1 LIHAAPV
8 IILLPLVGFFVLTFG
23 GRRLGDPSAGW
34 LGTLA
39 VAGSFVASIVTFLGL
54 HSLAPHARSVVQ
66 TYYTWVPVGGLKVN
80 VSALLDPLSLA
91 MVLFVTGVSSL
102 IHLYSISY
110 MKGDP
115 QFRKFFV
122 YLNLFVFSMI
132 VLVMAGNFLFTFVG
146 WEGVG
151 TCSYLLIGF
160 WFDRETAATAAKKA
174 FVVNRIGD
182 FGFLLAMF
190 LIFAHTGSLD
200 YHGVFAHLG
209 SVSKGTATAIALLLL
224 FGAVGKSAQLP
235 LYVWLPD
242 AMEGPTPVSAL
253 IHAATMVTAG
263 VYLMV
268 RVNPILALS
277 PNSLTV
283 IAILGVVT
291 AFYAATVACAQND
304 IKRVLAYSTISQLGY
319 MFLGV
324 GSTAYGAAI
333 FHMISHAF
341 FKALLFLAAG
351 SVIHAMN
358 DEQNMKKMGGLRK
371 YLPITSTTFFIAWLS
386 ISGIPPFNGFWSKDD
401 ILGAAYHKSPVLYV
415 VGAATVLLTAYY
427 MTRQVV
433 LVFTGQA
440 RWVENRPGVEGARAA
455 SVSSG
460 HAASAVSAGQGG
472 DAAGGHGGDHGG
484 PPHEGPWIM
493 TLPLIVLAGASVLG
507 GLIDLPFGKVKFLDT
522 WLSPVASGAGDLATE
537 SASLRIAL
545 LLVTLA
551 LAGAGILIG
560 SRLWGARIDRPAL
573 EPELLQ
579 RSYYA
584 DDISSAVLTGGG
596 GMFSRALSVVVDN
609 GIIDGAVNGVGR
621 LARWGGTVVRRAQ
634 TGYVRNYA
642 LGIAAGTVLILG
654 FMLVRAS

>member
-1 LIHAAPV
+1 MIHAAPA
-8 IILLPLVGFFVLTFG
+8 ILLLPLAGFFLLTFG
-23 GRRLGDPSAGW
+23 GRRLGEPAAGW
-34 LGTLA
+34 LATLA
-39 VAGSFVASIVTFLGL
+39 VTGSFVASIVTFLGL
-54 HSLAPHARSVVQ
+54 HQLAPHSRDVVQ
-66 TYYTWVPVGGLKVN
+66 TYYSWVPVGGLHVN

-102 IHLYSISY
+102 IHLYSIAY

-132 VLVMAGNFLFTFVG
+132 VLVLAGNFLFTFVG

-151 TCSYLLIGF
+151 TCSYLLVGF

-174 FVVNRIGD
+174 FVVNRVGD

-190 LIFAHTGSLD
+190 LIFGHTGSLD

-209 SVSKGTATAIALLLL
+209 SVSRGTATAIALLLL
-224 FGAVGKSAQLP
+224 LGAVGKSAQLP

-268 RVNPILALS
+268 RVNPILALT
-277 PNSLTV
+277 PVSLTV
-283 IAILGVVT
+283 IAILGAVT

-304 IKRVLAYSTISQLGY
+304 IKRVLAYSTMSQLGY

-324 GSTAYGAAI
+324 GSAAYGAAI

-341 FKALLFLAAG
+341 FKALLFMAAG
-351 SVIHAMN
+351 SVIHALG
-358 DEQNMKKMGGLRK
+358 DEQNMKRMGGLRK
-371 YLPITSTTFFIAWLS
+371 FLPVTSATFGIAWLS
-386 ISGIPPFNGFWSKDD
+386 ISGVPPFNGFWSKDD
-401 ILGAAYHKSPVLYV
+401 ILDAAYHKNPVLYV

-440 RWVENRPGVEGARAA
+440 RWAEHRPA
-455 SVSSG
+455 
-460 HAASAVSAGQGG
+460 
-472 DAAGGHGGDHGG
+472 AAGAAAGHGGHADHGG
-484 PPHEGPWIM
+484 TPHEGNWIM
-493 TLPLIVLAGASVLG
+493 TLPLVVLAGASVLG
-507 GLIDLPFGKVKFLDT
+507 GLVDLPFGKVKFLDT
-522 WLSPVASGAGDLATE
+522 WLSTVASGAGDLATE
-537 SASLRIAL
+537 SAGLRIAL
-545 LLVTLA
+545 LLVTLV

-560 SRLWGARIDRPAL
+560 SRVWGASAEHPGL
-573 EPELLQ
+573 EPELLA

-584 DDISSAVLTGGG
+584 DYINSSVFSGAGGV
-596 GMFSRALSVVVDN
+596 FSRGLSTVVDN
-609 GIIDGAVNGVGR
+609 RVIDGAVNGVATLTR
-621 LARWGGTVVRRAQ
+621 AAGGAVRRFQ
-634 TGYVRNYA
+634 SGYVRNYA
-642 LGIAAGTVLILG
+642 LGIAAGTVLILA
-654 FMLVRAS
+654 FMLVRAA

>member
-1 LIHAAPV
+1 MIHAAPA
-8 IILLPLVGFFVLTFG
+8 ILLLPLAGFLILTFG
-23 GRRLGDPSAGW
+23 GRRLGEPAAGW
-34 LGTLA
+34 LATLA
-39 VAGSFVASIVTFLGL
+39 VTGSFVASVITFLGL
-54 HSLAPHARSVVQ
+54 HKLAPHSRDVVQ
-66 TYYTWVPVGGLKVN
+66 TYYSWVPVGGLHVS

-91 MVLFVTGVSSL
+91 MVLFVTGVSAL
-102 IHLYSISY
+102 IHLYSIAY

-115 QFRKFFV
+115 QFSKFFV

-151 TCSYLLIGF
+151 TCSYLLVGF

-190 LIFAHTGSLD
+190 LIFGHTGSLD

-224 FGAVGKSAQLP
+224 LGAVGKSAQLP

-268 RVNPILALS
+268 RVNPILALT
-277 PNSLTV
+277 PVSLTI
-283 IAILGVVT
+283 IAVLGAVT

-304 IKRVLAYSTISQLGY
+304 IKRVLAYSTMSQLGY

-324 GSTAYGAAI
+324 GSAAYGAAI

-341 FKALLFLAAG
+341 FKALLFMAAG
-351 SVIHAMN
+351 SVIHAMA
-358 DEQNMKKMGGLRK
+358 DEQNMKLMGGLRK

-401 ILGAAYHKSPVLYV
+401 ILDAAYHKSPILYAI
-415 VGAATVLLTAYY
+415 GAATVLLTAYY

-440 RWVENRPGVEGARAA
+440 RWNENRPSGAVLGAA
-455 SVSSG
+455 DSHGSG
-460 HAASAVSAGQGG
+460 AH
-472 DAAGGHGGDHGG
+472 GGHGGHGG
-484 PPHEGPWIM
+484 TPHEGSWIM
-493 TLPLIVLAGASVLG
+493 TLPLVILAGASVFG
-507 GLIDLPFGKVKFLDT
+507 GLVDLPFKSWKFLDI

-537 SASLRIAL
+537 SAGLRVAL
-545 LLVTLA
+545 LLVALA
-551 LAGAGILIG
+551 LAGVGILVG
-560 SRLWGARIDRPAL
+560 SRVWRASAEHPGL
-573 EPELLQ
+573 EPQLLA

-584 DDISSAVLTGGG
+584 DDISSAVLFGAGGV
-596 GMFSRALSVVVDN
+596 FSRGLSTVVDN
-609 GIIDGAVNGVGR
+609 RVIDGAVNGVATVTR
-621 LARWGGTVVRRAQ
+621 AAGGAVRRFQ

-642 LGIAAGTVLILG
+642 LGIAAGTVLILA
-654 FMLVRAS
+654 FMLVRAA

>member
-1 LIHAAPV
+1 MIHAAPV
-8 IILLPLVGFFVLTFG
+8 IILLPLAGFFVLTFG

-39 VAGSFVASIVTFLGL
+39 VTGSFVASIVTFLGL
-54 HSLAPHARSVVQ
+54 RSLAPHARSVVQ
-66 TYYTWVPVGGLKVN
+66 TYYSWVPVGGLKVN
-80 VSALLDPLSLA
+80 VSALLDPLSLT

-151 TCSYLLIGF
+151 TCSYLLVGF

-224 FGAVGKSAQLP
+224 LGAVGKSAQLP

-277 PNSLTV
+277 PDSLTV

-304 IKRVLAYSTISQLGY
+304 IKRVLAYSTMSQLGY

-324 GSTAYGAAI
+324 GSAAYSAAI

-386 ISGIPPFNGFWSKDD
+386 ISGVPPFNGFWSKDA

-440 RWVENRPGVEGARAA
+440 RWVESRPGVEGAHA
-455 SVSSG
+455 SGG
-460 HAASAVSAGQGG
+460 HA
-472 DAAGGHGGDHGG
+472 G

-493 TLPLIVLAGASVLG
+493 TLPLIVLAAASVLG
-507 GLIDLPFGKVKFLDT
+507 GLIDLPFNKLDFLNT

-551 LAGAGILIG
+551 LAGTGILIA
-560 SRLWGARIDRPAL
+560 SRLWGVRIDRPAL
-573 EPELLQ
+573 EPELLK

-621 LARWGGTVVRRAQ
+621 LARAGGGVVRRAQ

-642 LGIAAGTVLILG
+642 LAIAAGTVLILG